1 MNWFERLTSAKIT
14 CENCRH
20 TFRVKRGD
28 YSLVVCP
35 NCWQYNRLRKRGVQN
50 VSGSGSK
57 NKTEKA
63 HNRAT

>member
-1 MNWFERLTSAKIT
+1 MNWLKWLTTAKIT
-14 CENCRH
+14 CETCRH

-35 NCWQYNRLRKRGVQN
+35 NCWQYNRLKGVQN